1 MLLKLLWKACGVN
14 KVDVRPK
21 NLETEALIEE
31 CKRLINEAA
40 EKVFYAKD
48 TDFFETI
55 LVDCRDIVFD
65 EYKEYLNL
73 YYLNYPKFTGCTLRS
88 EIRFDAYADILLFIS
103 ESEKKV
109 ITDTL
114 RSFDPNKSN
123 GNSYFGYL
131 FQSVKIQVHKK
142 RKQKEYAD
150 KHFGMTG
157 IFSDEKRDK
166 TIMKNI
172 LEFVSEN
179 TEYNKFT
186 VRDVEILSEKLGIS
200 EEKIVDVFNSSQ
212 NAYVTSFH
220 LETDENGDE
229 VDISD
234 LTAYNRYIESKGL
247 LNAVSY
253 QEFVELINYLYV
265 NHFTDNCRKFYPPFL
280 SNLIIEVLAEDIGER
295 LKCTPKQVLK
305 NHIEDLDI
313 PAIKYQYAD
322 GSCHCIIA
330 IVFDWVLENRK
341 FLLQKYIAKHFNV
354 SESYIAKTIKQVQDM
369 LKKQLNSYC

>member
-1 MLLKLLWKACGVN
+1 MSKVGEKLN
-14 KVDVRPK
+14 KS
-21 NLETEALIEE
+21 EIEALIED
-31 CKRLINEAA
+31 CKTLINEAA
-40 EKVFYAKD
+40 EKVFRAKD

-55 LVDCRDIVFD
+55 LVDCRDIVFE

-73 YYLNYPKFTGCTLRS
+73 YYLNYPRFTGCTLRS
-88 EIRFDAYADILLFIS
+88 GVRLDVYADILLFIW

-109 ITDTL
+109 ISDTL
-114 RSFDPNKSN
+114 RSFDPNKSK

-131 FQSVKIQVHKK
+131 FTAVERQVKK
-142 RKQKEYAD
+142 KQKQKDYDD
-150 KHFGMTG
+150 KHLGMTG
-157 IFSDEKRDK
+157 VYSDEKRDK

-172 LEFVSEN
+172 LEYTSEN
-179 TEYNKFT
+179 KGCDKFT
-186 VRDVEILSEKLGIS
+186 LRDVKILSEKLRIS

-212 NAYVTSFH
+212 NAYVASLR

-234 LTAYNRYIESKGL
+234 LTAYNRYIESKGV

-253 QEFVELINYLYV
+253 QEFVELINCLYV

-295 LKCTPKQVLK
+295 LKCTSKQVLK

-313 PAIKYQYAD
+313 PKMKRQYAD

-341 FLLQKYIAKHFNV
+341 FLLQKYIAKYFHV

-369 LKKQLNSYC
+369 LKKRLNEYR